1 MIKGLKICGISD
13 PETLNYILNHNHKP
27 IMIGFITNYEK
38 SKRFVEYE
46 KLKDLINLD
55 KKQVNFVSV
64 LVNPNDEILEKIK
77 DLNFDYYQLYDVSP
91 ERTKEI
97 KLKFQ
102 KKIITA
108 LTISNKDD
116 VIKYKDYTKISDV
129 ILFDSKGYDKSE
141 SFDHSLLDDVPSELN
156 KMIAGNIQINDIP
169 SFKSKDFII
178 DLSGALE
185 DKNGK
190 KDIKKLV
197 LHQARLANKAKLD
210 AIVCSAQEVKLVKK
224 VFKKEIITPGIR
236 FNSKSNDQKRVL
248 TPKQAYKNG
257 SDWLVM
263 GRPIT
268 KGNIKKNIQ
277 NLIDHLSQ

>member
-1 MIKGLKICGISD
+1 MIKGLKICGVSD
-13 PETLNYILNHNHKP
+13 PETLNYILNHIHKP
-27 IMIGFITNYEK
+27 KMIGFITNYKK

-55 KKQVNFVSV
+55 KKEVNFVSV

-77 DLNFDYYQLYDVSP
+77 NLNFDYYQLYDVSP

-116 VIKYKDYTKISDV
+116 VIKYKDYTKISDF

-156 KMIAGNIQINDIP
+156 KMIAGNIQIDDIP
-169 SFKSKDFII
+169 NLKNKDFII

-185 DKNGK
+185 DQNGK
-190 KDIKKLV
+190 KDINKIDKLLNLCKK
-197 LHQARLANKAKLD
+197 K
-210 AIVCSAQEVKLVKK
+210 
-224 VFKKEIITPGIR
+224 
-236 FNSKSNDQKRVL
+236 
-248 TPKQAYKNG
+248 
-257 SDWLVM
+257 
-263 GRPIT
+263 
-268 KGNIKKNIQ
+268 
-277 NLIDHLSQ
+277 